1 MKSLTAAG
9 KFKNRRYRENNQKK
23 TLAVSSFLNWFE
35 GSQALDRIIK
45 MEKQKSAAND
55 SGVITEMVYMIKR
68 ESARQKQVNINAVLS
83 YKNEYQTFV
92 RLQLVWARLLLMML
106 I

>member
-23 TLAVSSFLNWFE
+23 TLALSSFLNWFE

-83 YKNEYQTFV
+83 YKNEY
-92 RLQLVWARLLLMML
+92 
-106 I
+106 

>member
-1 MKSLTAAG
+1 
-9 KFKNRRYRENNQKK
+9 
-23 TLAVSSFLNWFE
+23 
-35 GSQALDRIIK
+35 

-83 YKNEYQTFV
+83 FKNEYQTFV
-92 RLQLVWARLLLMML
+92 RLLLVWARLLLMML